1 MPIYFPLKS
10 TLQEGAFMGANIFDL
25 VVLISLL
32 GNTISGYISG
42 FIVQFTR
49 IFSLIAAF
57 WGMSQWTDSLASRL
71 SFIHSPSW
79 RVICAGVIIFFGIL
93 LLVGVLARL
102 MKKIIAF
109 SHAGW
114 LDKLC
119 GAVTAFG
126 VGLIIWLLII
136 IVLEFLFP
144 QAEFVKDSQLVPYFN
159 ILIEQIRP
167 WLPPDLAKYLA

>member
-1 MPIYFPLKS
+1 
-10 TLQEGAFMGANIFDL
+10 MGANIFDVIL
-25 VVLISLL
+25 LISLL

-49 IFSLIAAF
+49 IFSLVAAF
-57 WGMSQWTDSLASRL
+57 WAMSQWTDLLAPRL

-79 RVICAGVIIFFGIL
+79 RVISAGVIIFFATL
-93 LLVGVLARL
+93 LLVGILANL
-102 MKKIIAF
+102 LKKIIVF

-119 GAVTAFG
+119 GAITGLG
-126 VGLIIWLLII
+126 VGLIIWILII
-136 IVLEFLFP
+136 VVLEFLFP
-144 QAEFVKDSQLVPYFN
+144 QAEFVRDSHLIPYFN
-159 ILIEQIRP
+159 MIIERIRP